1 MSSIATS
8 NWNHLFDEFQFSTQD
23 FYKAVEEEIKRRQL
37 PDVKTKTVSF
47 SEGGLLSKNRLYL
60 EVKRKDYIF
69 HICAAPFGTGFF
81 ISWWLREKVSF
92 WQEILLK
99 IPFIGEKIVER
110 MQYKPYYVLDTANM
124 FRSSVHQSILNVI
137 DTITQPKGIK
147 ALSELER
154 KPTLTPV
161 NA

>member
-1 MSSIATS
+1 MPSIAIS
-8 NWNHLFDEFQFSTQD
+8 NWNHLFDEFQFSAQE
-23 FYKAVEEEIKRRQL
+23 FYKSVEAEIKRRDL
-37 PDVKTKTVSF
+37 PDVKTKTISL

-81 ISWWLREKVSF
+81 ISWWLREKMSF
-92 WQEILLK
+92 WQELLLK
-99 IPFIGEKIVER
+99 IPWVGEMIVKR

-124 FRSSVHQSILNVI
+124 FRSSVHQSIMNVI